1 MTAGIKACCRAAW
14 KCFTQAAEKTTAC
27 PPPNAAEATD
37 FFDAESDAERH
48 EPKHD
53 PEKPKKPIN
62 CYLRFMKDY
71 RAKYSGM
78 KMTDAAKSG
87 GVAWKALSQE
97 QKRPYMK
104 QYAEEKAVYD
114 AKLQECKAS
123 VKKNAKTKTSAKQA

>member
-1 MTAGIKACCRAAW
+1 MLDEEYEEAHEEAAH
-14 KCFTQAAEKTTAC
+14 E
-27 PPPNAAEATD
+27 EA
-37 FFDAESDAERH
+37 
-48 EPKHD
+48 
-53 PEKPKKPIN
+53 EKPKRPIN

-78 KMTDAAKSG
+78 KMTDAARSG

-114 AKLQECKAS
+114 AKLQEYKAS